1 MCDSLVDSVYRPTR
15 WLPGATLK
23 TLYAYYRKP
32 AANFCYRR
40 ERWDTP
46 DGDFID
52 LDWLDGSQVNSP
64 LVVLFHGLEGCSGS
78 HYALGLMN
86 QVKRVG
92 WQGVV
97 PHFRGC
103 SGELNRLARSYHSGD
118 SAEIDW
124 ILRRIKS
131 NHPHRSICV
140 VGVSLGGNALL
151 KWLGE
156 QEQSAQAVVDG
167 VVSVSAPVDLEA
179 AGNALDRGWR
189 RVVFTRPFL
198 LSLKP
203 KALEKI
209 ATFSLPID
217 PAAMR
222 RAATFRQF
230 DDLYTA
236 PVHGF
241 KNADDYWFRASS
253 KPWLKK
259 IRVRT
264 LLINALDDPFLPSQ
278 ALPRSDE
285 VSDMVSLEF
294 PEYGGHVGF
303 VGAGFPGDLDWLP
316 RRVLS
321 YFY

>member
-1 MCDSLVDSVYRPTR
+1 MNEDVYIAPW
-15 WLPGATLK
+15 WLPGGTLQ

-32 AANFCYRR
+32 AATFDYRR
-40 ERWDTP
+40 ERWETP

-52 LDWLDGSQVNSP
+52 LDWLDGRQTNSP
-64 LVVLFHGLEGCSGS
+64 LVVLFHGLEGCSRS

-86 QVKRVG
+86 QLQGLG
-92 WQGVV
+92 WRAVV

-103 SGELNRLARSYHSGD
+103 SGEPNRLARSYHSGD

-124 ILRRIKS
+124 ILRCIKK
-131 NHPHRSICV
+131 NHPQRAV
-140 VGVSLGGNALL
+140 YAVGVSVGGNMLL

-156 QEQSAQAVVDG
+156 QGESAQAIIDRA
-167 VVSVSAPVDLEA
+167 VSISAPVDLQA

-209 ATFSLPID
+209 AMFGLSID
-217 PAAMR
+217 PAAMHGV
-222 RAATFRQF
+222 ATFRQF
-230 DDLYTA
+230 DNLYTA

-241 KNADDYWFRASS
+241 ADADDYWCRASS

-264 LLINALDDPFLPSQ
+264 LLINARDDPFLPAD
-278 ALPRSDE
+278 ALPERDE
-285 VSDMVSLEF
+285 VSETVSLEF
-294 PEYGGHVGF
+294 PDRGGHVGF
-303 VGAGFPGDLDWLP
+303 VAAGFPGDVAWLP
-316 RRVLS
+316 RRVLG
-321 YFY
+321 YFC